1 MCQKI
6 FKWKLLVI
14 FWGLLILAAY
24 GGATQI
30 KGSGSPIGI
39 PPPAFEVEHT
49 RSDPGRP
56 VRSSGR
62 NYTGPLIDTHA
73 HLYPPNGRAKAA
85 AGIDKKELKEII
97 RLMQNLGVEHVIF
110 MPTPNDG
117 IRPNQE
123 LGVVKRKMIEDLDT
137 KRVMIFCG
145 SNYITTWL
153 NSAYHSGYGE
163 KELKNILIQRC
174 QIQ

>member
-1 MCQKI
+1 
-6 FKWKLLVI
+6 
-14 FWGLLILAAY
+14 
-24 GGATQI
+24 
-30 KGSGSPIGI
+30 
-39 PPPAFEVEHT
+39 
-49 RSDPGRP
+49 
-56 VRSSGR
+56 
-62 NYTGPLIDTHA
+62 
-73 HLYPPNGRAKAA
+73 
-85 AGIDKKELKEII
+85 
-97 RLMQNLGVEHVIF
+97 MQNLGVEHVIF

-145 SNYITTWL
+145 SNYITTSL

>member
-123 LGVVKRKMIEDLDT
+123 LGVVKRKMIKDLDT

-145 SNYITTWL
+145 SNYITTSL